1 MHELSQCSLGERGGQ
16 VFLGRGGERR
26 EGGTEGEREK
36 GERER
41 ERDRERSVT
50 VH

>member
-1 MHELSQCSLGERGGQ
+1 MHELSQCSLGECGGLGFSRERG
-16 VFLGRGGERR
+16 RE
-26 EGGTEGEREK
+26 EGGRERGRKRK
-36 GERER
+36 GRER